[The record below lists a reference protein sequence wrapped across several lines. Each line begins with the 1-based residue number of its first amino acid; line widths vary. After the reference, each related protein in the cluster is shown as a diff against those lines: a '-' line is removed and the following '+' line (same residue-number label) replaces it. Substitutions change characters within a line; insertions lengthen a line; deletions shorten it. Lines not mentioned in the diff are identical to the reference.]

1 MTSSAQSS
9 AGPSIAGETKE
20 FRLVRQQVTALAL
33 GRRSGR
39 KSLVRA
45 AGICAVLAPS
55 TLAAIYL
62 DTAWMW
68 VLHIVV
74 ATFVLCTIPA
84 VYHEGTHG
92 NLAKSRFVNDGL
104 AVVVA
109 SLHFVPFETWRLFHL
124 AHHAQAGTDGDPE
137 VYPETWS
144 RLSLVGFPVAYWSFV
159 YLLWRWTWNAGRE
172 AGPGWIHTG
181 RQVEQVR
188 RRGVAAAIVLV
199 SLAGASVAEP
209 QLLWLLIVPM
219 VLSVMLASLTLIPE
233 HHPAHRIGSPSV
245 DQLDRTAS
253 FKPAPLVRFL
263 MWNSNLH
270 AAHHFVP
277 GVPAHNLPAV
287 DSMIAPL
294 QEPEWRHR
302 GYAGWYRRMFRELP
316 WRLERSKLDSG
327 SAD

>member
-1 MTSSAQSS
+1 VTGSAQSS
-9 AGPSIAGETKE
+9 AGPSIAGETEE

-33 GRRSGR
+33 ARPSGR
-39 KSLVRA
+39 KSLIRA

-55 TLAAIYL
+55 AGAALYL

-74 ATFVLCTIPA
+74 ATVALCTIPA

-92 NLAKSRFVNDGL
+92 NLAQSRFVNDGI
-104 AVVVA
+104 AMVVA

-124 AHHAQAGTDGDPE
+124 AHHAHAGTDDDPE

-144 RLSLVGFPVAYWSFV
+144 RLSLVAFPIAYWSFV
-159 YLLWRWTWNAGRE
+159 YLLWRWTWTAGRE
-172 AGPGWIHTG
+172 AGPRWIRTE

-188 RRGVAAAIVLV
+188 RRGIAAAIVLACV
-199 SLAGASVAEP
+199 AGASVAEP
-209 QLLWLLIVPM
+209 QVLWLLIVPM

-253 FKPAPLVRFL
+253 FAPGPVVRFL

-287 DSMIAPL
+287 DSMIARF
-294 QEPEWRHR
+294 QEPEWRHS

-316 WRLERSKLDSG
+316 WRPKRSTLDSG
-327 SAD
+327 PVD